1 MVDNHHSFPQR
12 HEALQNLGSVFP
24 WQGCLFPSYYFFF
37 NKPCFSWKRPC
48 SLNFLTLT
56 AFLKCCYRTQSCQ
69 EQMLGLPASPSGDIN
84 WDFRLWCFRGRLSLW
99 HNGKSSRWGGQPGW
113 QACVAHW
120 CLTLDESFQAQ
131 FVARKEHWAGDGW
144 ALLKWWILEG
154 HSLHSGPRVCYH
166 NSACMRAPLFQLCPT
181 LCDPVDC
188 SPPGFSVLGILQA
201 MPFSQGSSRLR
212 DQTCVSYISCIGK

>member
-1 MVDNHHSFPQR
+1 MAWSFT
-12 HEALQNLGSVFP
+12 EFGIYFP
-24 WQGCLFPSYYFFF
+24 LTRLFISFLLFFF
-37 NKPCFSWKRPC
+37 SNKPCFSWKRPW

-84 WDFRLWCFRGRLSLW
+84 WDFRLWCFWGRLSLW

-144 ALLKWWILEG
+144 ALLKWWISEG
-154 HSLHSGPRVCYH
+154 HSLHSGLK
-166 NSACMRAPLFQLCPT
+166 SLLSQLCMHA
-181 LCDPVDC
+181 C
-188 SPPGFSVLGILQA
+188 SVVSVV
-201 MPFSQGSSRLR
+201 P
-212 DQTCVSYISCIGK
+212 